1 MTDSP
6 HNSPIPCWR
15 VVFRISILTKFLIVS
30 VLLTVVFPGASARA
44 GDPFAVQSSYEG
56 LDHEGEQ
63 IRSIRI
69 PINITLRDW
78 HDRPFGL
85 RLRLAGTFATNDL
98 FEILDGEFGEVQV
111 SSFMPG
117 LEFVIPVGENHLLR
131 PHADVGVGI
140 ESTTDKTKLLA
151 ALGLR
156 TQFIFAGNFY
166 FAGLEPGF
174 QVNNRAGVDLE
185 DDLIFSPFITVSG
198 RRVLGFTIGDHQPDA
213 GLYIETGYDFN
224 ALELASV
231 RSTRDAVNT
240 KWEVGAGFGFSQS
253 QPKIGWFRF
262 PRIRVGYRFGD
273 IEGWRIR
280 IGGDWLNSVVGL
292 NHPGSSP

>member
-1 MTDSP
+1 
-6 HNSPIPCWR
+6 
-15 VVFRISILTKFLIVS
+15 VFRISNLTRVLIISVLIVS

-131 PHADVGVGI
+131 PHFDVGVGF
-140 ESTTDKTKLLA
+140 ESTTDQTEILA
-151 ALGLR
+151 AIGLR
-156 TQFIFAGNFY
+156 TQFIFAENYY

-174 QVNNRAGVDLE
+174 QVSNRAGADLE
-185 DDLIFSPFITVSG
+185 EDFVFSPFLTLSG
-198 RRVLGFTIGDHQPDA
+198 RRVLGFTIDGHQPDA
-213 GLYIETGYDFN
+213 GVFIETGYDFN
-224 ALELASV
+224 ALELTSV

-240 KWEVGAGFGFSQS
+240 QWEVGAGFGFSQS
-253 QPKIGWFRF
+253 QPKIGPIRF

-273 IEGWRIR
+273 LQGWRIR

-292 NHPGSSP
+292 NQLGSSQ